1 MTDVAT
7 TTVAN
12 SRKFPI
18 NMRSHIGNVRNL
30 IMSGELK
37 RVALLCVLLLIGL
50 VLRDASA
57 FDMGEIQVSSRLG
70 EPLKARVDL
79 IDLTDAQAFKVRMA
93 SVEEYRQRG
102 LQYPDGIDF
111 EFQLV
116 RNRGGQP
123 FVRIT
128 TSRPIVDP
136 FVNLLIEVSAHS
148 KTILKHRIVLLDP
161 SLPRM
166 QVAVKPAFAH
176 KNPVPIIV
184 PHMGASAKVADGY
197 TPENHDNKRFGK
209 LLLSMSLSVSQNN
222 QGASGRIKD
231 DSDALEEELI
241 AKEKTVRE
249 LSVKISQLQSL
260 IKNDQNKPEVSE
272 SVADVPAPSQPEAV
286 SSVVAKSDMQGV
298 APVLSVT
305 NVAAAG
311 AVSWTTLFQ
320 RNFKNSAVYW
330 LLLLLAGGVISWF
343 SKFEPGTKPARG
355 TLHGSGASPGKMA
368 VVGRAENED
377 GL

>member
-1 MTDVAT
+1 M
-7 TTVAN
+7 
-12 SRKFPI
+12 K
-18 NMRSHIGNVRNL
+18 SHIGKVRNL

-37 RVALLCVLLLIGL
+37 RVALLCVLLMVGL

-57 FDMGEIQVSSRLG
+57 FDMGEMQVSSSLG

-79 IDLTDAQAFKVRMA
+79 IDLPDAQAFKVRMA
-93 SVEEYRQRG
+93 SVEEYRQRS

-111 EFQLV
+111 VFQLV

-136 FVNLLIEVSAHS
+136 FVNLLIEVSSHS

-161 SLPRM
+161 SLPRL
-166 QVAVKPAFAH
+166 QVAAKPAFAH
-176 KNPVPIIV
+176 KNLVPIMV
-184 PHMGASAKVADGY
+184 PHAGSSAQAADGY
-197 TPENHDNKRFGK
+197 APENHDNKRFGK
-209 LLLSMSLSVSQNN
+209 LLLSMSLSVFQNN

-231 DSDALEEELI
+231 DSDALDEELI
-241 AKEKTVRE
+241 EKEKTVSE

-260 IKNDQNKPEVSE
+260 IKNNQNKPEANE
-272 SVADVPAPSQPEAV
+272 SVADVPAPSQSEAV
-286 SSVVAKSDMQGV
+286 SSVVAKSNMQGA
-298 APVLSVT
+298 APHLSVT
-305 NVAAAG
+305 NMAAAG

-343 SKFEPGTKPARG
+343 NKFEPGMKRARG
-355 TLHGSGASPGKMA
+355 TLHGSGASPGKNGSSEA
-368 VVGRAENED
+368 CRE
-377 GL
+377 

>member
-1 MTDVAT
+1 
-7 TTVAN
+7 
-12 SRKFPI
+12 
-18 NMRSHIGNVRNL
+18 
-30 IMSGELK
+30 MSGELK

-136 FVNLLIEVSAHS
+136 FVNLLIEVSAHA

-166 QVAVKPAFAH
+166 QVAAKPAFAH

-184 PHMGASAKVADGY
+184 PHMGASAQAADGY
-197 TPENHDNKRFGK
+197 APENHDNKRFGK
-209 LLLSMSLSVSQNN
+209 LLLSMSLSVSQSN

-286 SSVVAKSDMQGV
+286 SSVVAKSDMQGA

-330 LLLLLAGGVISWF
+330 LLLLLAAGGISWF
-343 SKFEPGTKPARG
+343 SKFEPGMKHARG
-355 TLHGSGASPGKMA
+355 TLHGSGASSGKMA